1 MFPTIAA
8 VLAESAPP
16 DKGKKYPL
24 APERLR

>member
-1 MFPTIAA
+1 MLPTMAA

-16 DKGKKYPL
+16 ESGKKYPL